1 LPITPGRVH
10 ALNGILLVFGAA
22 ILMAPL
28 PIPFS
33 NVLPAY
39 GILFIA
45 FGTLQRDG
53 WLVIA
58 GYAMYIV
65 TIAYVVL
72 VFMFGMSWISHL
84 FRAASRFIS

>member
-1 LPITPGRVH
+1 VL
-10 ALNGILLVFGAA
+10 GAA
-22 ILMAPL
+22 TLMAPL

-39 GILFIA
+39 GILFTA

-58 GYAMYIV
+58 GYLMFVLTVAYI
-65 TIAYVVL
+65 AL
-72 VFMFGMSWISHL
+72 VSYFGMSWMYGL
-84 FRAASRFIS
+84 FHFIAGRFHT